1 MKDNAL
7 YLEVDEDITSAIDK
21 LNKVSGDSVQI
32 VVPKRS
38 TLLQSVINQKLLKK
52 AAENAHKKLV
62 LVTNDR
68 VATDLAARTGL
79 AVAASLGAEAV
90 LAKAVKAAP
99 ALADDVIED
108 GDPEPVG
115 PAPMATPPT
124 QASPASQPTQPS
136 QAAAEPVKQP
146 KPEKPAKASKAAP
159 VVATRALRDDTPALA
174 EDAAAES
181 VGKAAKDGKKP
192 KVPNFNKLRNRALW
206 IGGLV
211 AVIVA
216 YLIGMYFWSS
226 GSVTLYADG
235 ARSDINATFYV
246 DTSLSQT
253 DTSTTTVAGQSLTTS
268 NNVSTTFSPTG
279 SQNIGTKA
287 TGTVTITNNS
297 GTAQPLDAG
306 TRFVSPDG
314 NVFYSN
320 SAVTVPAAT
329 ASVTGGGQVVKQPG
343 TASVGV
349 TASQPGDNYNEAGGQ
364 AYTIPGLGSQTLV
377 TAQGAQMS
385 GGTTKTVQVVTQ
397 SDVTTAT
404 AAAAKD
410 KPAGQKTLMSQV
422 PSGDM
427 ALTSSLTATTS
438 NVVSNPA
445 VGGQGSQATITM
457 TINYTMLA
465 VNKADFTKVI
475 ENIEQQQLGAG
486 NQIYDNGIG
495 NANITA
501 GKVTGSK
508 QPFQFVT
515 TASGGPSFDRTAI
528 ANALRGKKYSDATDY
543 ASGLPGVVKATVTLS
558 PAWSTSMPHIAKHIN
573 VIVTINQN

>member
-21 LNKVSGDSVQI
+21 LNKASGETVQI

-68 VATDLAARTGL
+68 VAADLAARTGL
-79 AVAASLGAEAV
+79 AVATAVGAEAV
-90 LAKAVKAAP
+90 LSAAKKAAP
-99 ALADDVIED
+99 ILADDVIED

-115 PAPMATPPT
+115 PPPEATPPT
-124 QASPASQPTQPS
+124 QATQPTQ
-136 QAAAEPVKQP
+136 AAQPTAKPVKEP
-146 KPEKPAKASKAAP
+146 KPAKASKAAP
-159 VVATRALRDDTPALA
+159 VVATRALRDDTPNLA
-174 EDAAAES
+174 EDAAAET
-181 VGKAAKDGKKP
+181 VGKVAKDGKEP

-206 IGGLV
+206 LTGLI
-211 AVIVA
+211 AIIVA
-216 YLIGMYFWSS
+216 YLVGMYFWSS

-235 ARSDINATFYV
+235 ARSDIDTTFVV
-246 DTSLSQT
+246 DTSLTQT
-253 DTSTTTVAGQSLTTS
+253 DTSTTTIAGDTVTTS
-268 NNVSTTFSPTG
+268 NNVSTTFTPTG

-287 TGTVTITNNS
+287 SGTMTITNNS
-297 GTAQPLDAG
+297 GTAQPLSAG
-306 TRFVSPDG
+306 TRFTAPDG
-314 NVFYSN
+314 LIFLSN

-343 TASVGV
+343 TANVGV

-377 TAQGAQMS
+377 TGQGGQMS
-385 GGTTKTVQVVTQ
+385 GGTTKTVQIVQQ
-397 SDVTTAT
+397 SDVDTAT
-404 AAAAKD
+404 AAAAAKD
-410 KPAGQKTLMSQV
+410 KPAGQNTLMGKV
-422 PSGDM
+422 PSGDI
-427 ALTSSLTATTS
+427 ALPSSLTATTT
-438 NVVSNPA
+438 NVVSNPS
-445 VGGQGSQATITM
+445 VGGQGSQASITM
-457 TINYTMLA
+457 TINYSMLV

-475 ENIEQQQLGAG
+475 ENIEQKQLGAG

-501 GKVTGSK
+501 GTVTGTK
-508 QPFQFVT
+508 QSFHFVT

-528 ANALRGKKYSDATDY
+528 ANALRGKKYSDASDY
-543 ASGLPGVVKATVTLS
+543 ASGLPGVVKATVSLS
-558 PAWSTSMPHIAKHIN
+558 PAWSTGMPHIAKHITVN
-573 VIVTINQN
+573 VTISQN